1 MFSLPDMNDF
11 SRSILAFLSRNRI
24 KAVLVLLNI
33 LFGVLGLFLSLI
45 GVLPLDLGNF
55 LFFSLL
61 IFLTALYRPVWVF
74 LLLVGMLPYEIVSV
88 APAGFGILLR
98 PYQWLMLV
106 LLLATGIRLLAKRP
120 IFSSFRFVWTD
131 SLPVIFLIGAFLSAL
146 GAVPPD
152 PSEKLTFVLGSFVAL
167 FFLVRFFVRTERAV
181 VQLLPFFLSSFI
193 VVAVWSVVQNL
204 LFASGRESFQVMAGR
219 PNGTFSESDWLGM
232 YLLFPIAF
240 SLAWLYRNEIM
251 KKKSRDS
258 VFPFGVLFL
267 ATLVLLLSMT
277 RSAWLGL
284 AGMGMF
290 FGGATLVTFLKL
302 GDLKRAFFLL
312 GKTASVVC
320 FALIVIP
327 VLHLSRFSIFDRAVS
342 VGGVQEITIA
352 CLEAGRVPERIRDV
366 QELDAYGCQ
375 HILLEEKPAFLEAGY
390 VIQEIG
396 RDDPNVSIRQ
406 SIYERAAFLVREHPF
421 RGIGWGTVGARLGTD
436 EQGSVLNAS
445 NMFLEFWLGGG
456 LLGLLA
462 FSILWFAYGFRSGR
476 GTLSGGGSEIA
487 FHLFFHLTWIGFLI
501 FNLFN
506 SGILL
511 GIFFTFLGFGGVLF
525 SKTKE

>member
-88 APAGFGILLR
+88 ARPDSGSSCVVPVAYAGAS
-98 PYQWLMLV
+98 
-106 LLLATGIRLLAKRP
+106 LATGIRLLLNVR
-120 IFSSFRFVWTD
+120 FSRLSVSCTD
-131 SLPVIFLIGAFLSAL
+131 SLRSSFDRSLPSASGRCL
-146 GAVPPD
+146 PILR
-152 PSEKLTFVLGSFVAL
+152 KLTFVLGSFVAL

-240 SLAWLYRNEIM
+240 SLAWLYRNEILR
-251 KKKSRDS
+251 KKSRDS

-375 HILLEEKPAFLEAGY
+375 HILLEENP
-390 VIQEIG
+390 
-396 RDDPNVSIRQ
+396 
-406 SIYERAAFLVREHPF
+406 
-421 RGIGWGTVGARLGTD
+421 
-436 EQGSVLNAS
+436 
-445 NMFLEFWLGGG
+445 
-456 LLGLLA
+456 
-462 FSILWFAYGFRSGR
+462 
-476 GTLSGGGSEIA
+476 
-487 FHLFFHLTWIGFLI
+487 LF
-501 FNLFN
+501 
-506 SGILL
+506 
-511 GIFFTFLGFGGVLF
+511 
-525 SKTKE
+525 